1 LNVLSISVI
10 IKWYH
15 ISLPK
20 EVDAM
25 DIILGTI
32 EKAHE
37 VLAALVGLGI
47 ALLTF
52 ITVAKVVINSIKG
65 K

>member
-1 LNVLSISVI
+1 
-10 IKWYH
+10 
-15 ISLPK
+15 
-20 EVDAM
+20 M